1 MVASKQT
8 RRAVLGHSDSLIA
21 EICVGDDTTVQLWQA
36 AGLDLQMSCYRC
48 TATDVAAGL
57 IEVVPNART
66 VAHIQKVCSAPA
78 ARRLLAY
85 LHHPSSTGQ
94 EASRVTGALKKT
106 PLAKWL
112 RENNPAE
119 SAYQKAVDNFVAT
132 CAGYCVATY
141 VLGIGDRHN
150 DNIMITSTGHLFRT

>member
-1 MVASKQT
+1 ML
-8 RRAVLGHSDSLIA
+8 RA
-21 EICVGDDTTVQLWQA
+21 C
-36 AGLDLQMSCYRC
+36 
-48 TATDVAAGL
+48 
-57 IEVVPNART
+57 
-66 VAHIQKVCSAPA
+66 CSAPA
-78 ARRLLAY
+78 RLLAC
-85 LHHPSSTGQ
+85 LHHPSIHPSTGQ